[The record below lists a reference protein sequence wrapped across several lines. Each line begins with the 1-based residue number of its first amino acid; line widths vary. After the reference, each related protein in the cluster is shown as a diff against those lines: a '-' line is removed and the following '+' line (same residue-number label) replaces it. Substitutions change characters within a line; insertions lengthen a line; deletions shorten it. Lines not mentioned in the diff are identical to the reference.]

1 MSGGSTWIATA
12 ILAMAG
18 LVHAPPILA
27 NDNDYF
33 GLLRARDLTP
43 FGYLRLDM
51 RPAHAVSAPA
61 GTWAIETEFAHQN
74 TWAISSEVQRYLNS
88 LDGRRQLGAMELEA
102 IRGLPGE
109 NYLVDLELA
118 ELDITL
124 HRKFSRHWGGY
135 VVLSAVSYDGGF
147 LDGTIEQFHE
157 AFGFSP
163 NGRSAIRRNDVN
175 VIFDLKSAQQVMLET
190 PVSGGLLDPTIGIRF
205 SGVTLPGNW
214 DLVLEAAAKLNFQGR
229 ELFLSTGRD
238 DFGVQATLQRF
249 SQHHA
254 FYVSSAAVFYDGTS
268 SVTPTPAQIVPT
280 LVVGY
285 ERRLSSDTHV
295 ILQGYM
301 SPSIYSRSETD
312 LPELLATKYQ
322 LSLGAYRRVG
332 SGVMSFAITE
342 NVKNL
347 SNTPDI
353 GLQFGWAYS
362 PALRAA
368 N

>member
-1 MSGGSTWIATA
+1 MSARSGGIAA
-12 ILAMAG
+12 AMLA
-18 LVHAPPILA
+18 LVGMMYTPAVLA
-27 NDNDYF
+27 NGSGYF

-43 FGYLRLDM
+43 FGFLRLDM

-61 GTWAIETEFAHQN
+61 GTWAIETEFAYQN
-74 TWAISSEVQRYLNS
+74 TWAISPEVQKYLNS
-88 LDGRRQLGAMELEA
+88 LDGRRQLGATELEA

-118 ELDITL
+118 ELDVTL
-124 HRKFSRHWGGY
+124 HHKFSRHWGAY

-147 LDGTIEQFHE
+147 LDGTIEQFHD

-163 NGRSAIRRNDVN
+163 NGRSAVKRNDVN
-175 VIFDLKSAQQVMLET
+175 VIFDLKSAQQAMLEA
-190 PVSGGLLDPTIGIRF
+190 PISGGLLDPTIGIRF

-238 DFGVQATLQRF
+238 DFGIQATLQRF
-249 SQHHA
+249 TQHYA
-254 FYVSSAAVFYDGTS
+254 LYVSSAAVYYDGAATI
-268 SVTPTPAQIVPT
+268 TPTPAQIVPT

-295 ILQGYM
+295 IVQGYM
-301 SPSIYSRSETD
+301 SPSIYSRRETD
-312 LPELLATKYQ
+312 LPELLAAKYQ
-322 LSLGAYRRVG
+322 VSLGAYRRIG

-353 GLQFGWAYS
+353 GLQLGWAFS

-368 N
+368 E